1 MNMMPEEPFM
11 KKINKKTTFCFLIL
25 VTVCAG
31 LMSFSFRP
39 ERATVALIAKIIQD
53 VTTKSVAADWKKAGK
68 GEALLS
74 GDQVQTGEKSLAV
87 VKFIDNSIVRVR
99 ERSQLTVTGVSGSP
113 RMLSKTIELS
123 NGSVGFEVKKQKQ
136 NEQFRF
142 TSPTSVASIRGT
154 MGKLSGGQGHDT
166 LVITEGLVN
175 FKNNPSDKDLDV
187 PAGYI
192 GFSNDDGTLTIRK
205 ATGQE
210 LADASSAATGGS
222 LNDLNLEL
230 RDSKGNKKELKLK
243 FKK

>member
-1 MNMMPEEPFM
+1 MMTN
-11 KKINKKTTFCFLIL
+11 NKKFKTFIL
-25 VTVCAG
+25 ATIVVCIG
-31 LMSFSFRP
+31 VSSFGFRA
-39 ERATVALIAKIIQD
+39 ERTTVALIAKIIQD
-53 VTTKSVAADWKKAGK
+53 VTTKSVAADWKKADK
-68 GEALLS
+68 GEALIS
-74 GDQVQTGEKSLAV
+74 GDQVQTGVKSLAV

-99 ERSQLTVTGVSGSP
+99 ERSQLTVVGLSGSP
-113 RMLSKTIELS
+113 KMLSKTIELS
-123 NGSVGFEVKKQKQ
+123 NGAIGFEVKKQKL

-154 MGKLSGGQGHDT
+154 MGKLSGGTGHDT

-175 FKNNPSDKDLDV
+175 FLNSSSNKDVDV

-192 GFSNDDGTLTIRK
+192 AFSNDDGTITVRQ
-205 ATGQE
+205 ATEQE
-210 LADASSAATGGS
+210 LADANSAATGGS